1 MRRLHDYS
9 ALSFDC
15 YGTLID
21 WESGIWNA
29 FLPVLISNDAVID
42 RQDVLREFGKEE
54 GRLQQSHPTLAYP
67 RILELVHE
75 RLAATFG
82 LSAGAAMHE
91 DFGGS
96 VRRWPAFPDSAPA
109 LKRLQRRFRLVILSN
124 VDRRSLAASNEKL
137 DVEFDAVYTAED
149 IGSYKPSPGNFEY
162 LLERVKSD
170 LSLEPTE
177 ILHTAQ
183 SMFHDL
189 VPAKHFGL
197 ATAWI
202 DRQNLAGDG
211 GWGATPIVSDLPQP
225 DFRFASLDEMAD
237 AVEADPPPN
246 TT

>member
-42 RQDVLREFGKEE
+42 RQDVLREFANEE
-54 GRLQQSHPTLAYP
+54 GRLQQAHPTLAYP

-75 RLAATFG
+75 RLATTFG
-82 LSAGAAMHE
+82 LSAATAMRE
-91 DFGGS
+91 GFGES

-124 VDRRSLAASNEKL
+124 VDRQSFAASNDKL

-149 IGSYKPSPGNFEY
+149 IGSYKPSPANFEY
-162 LLERVKSD
+162 LIEHVKSD
-170 LSLEPTE
+170 LSLERTD

-183 SMFHDL
+183 SMFHDH
-189 VPAKHFGL
+189 VPAKQFGL

-202 DRQNLAGDG
+202 DRQNLAGGG
-211 GWGATPIVSDLPQP
+211 GWGATAVVSDVPQP

-237 AVEADPPPN
+237 AVEADPPPH